1 MERESVC
8 EMFTGRAGSRGPSTE
23 DSRATDA
30 AGEAGQ
36 PAHGVHGVLH
46 TPWARGSPSHNA
58 HKQT

>member
-1 MERESVC
+1 MC

-23 DSRATDA
+23 DSGATDA